1 MKAEELARDALQ
13 ELGIQAAEQAIQA
26 DEMQTAIRYMNRLAR
41 GVDYLGLGWTTI
53 TSGSETITIPAYA
66 EEWFVFKLALRM
78 AAQFPPTDQ
87 IMIIDA
93 NEKEAWSNLLL
104 QHQSVDEYSY
114 PATLPTGSG
123 NYDSGCYDTTFY
135 PETEDNILQENG
147 NNILTE
153 DA

>member
-13 ELGIQAAEQAIQA
+13 ELGQQAAEQPVQP

-53 TSGSETITIPAYA
+53 TSGSQTVTIPAYA

-87 IMIIDA
+87 IMSIAA
-93 NEKEAWSNLLL
+93 NEREAWANLLL
-104 QHQSVDEYSY
+104 QHQSVDVYSY
-114 PATLPTGSG
+114 PATLPIGSG
-123 NYDSGCYDTTFY
+123 NYDNGCYGYTFY

-147 NNILTE
+147 NDILTE